1 MKTCTAPGHSSCSI
15 TCPNGCIALYV
26 EPNGPCETRCS
37 GGFVL
42 DIDTS
47 KRFSVQISDMP
58 AAELGRIIG
67 PSLDASVKS
76 SLSSSNRLVS
86 ISLQN
91 IKLNEL
97 VEAINNG
104 LLS

>member
-1 MKTCTAPGHSSCSI
+1 MKTCTAPGHPSCSI
-15 TCPNGCIALYV
+15 TCPNGCIAMYI

-37 GGFVL
+37 GGAVL
-42 DIDTS
+42 DIDAS
-47 KRFSVQISDMP
+47 KQFSVQISDMP

-67 PSLDASVKS
+67 FSLDASVRN
-76 SLSSSNRLVS
+76 SLSSSSKLVS

-91 IKLNEL
+91 IKLEEL

-104 LLS
+104 LH